1 MECST
6 NRPQPAGGGLERAS
20 STPLSWGFAWASSSM
35 SRLTVD
41 ICGFMSTQY
50 NQQQAIYTHGCV
62 FATLIATQTP
72 NARVNSSLSRLHFRG
87 LPILILHRL
96 VKISVIF
103 QISTN
108 GLSLLKL
115 ALQSLITD
123 LLLSYLRVANVH
135 AILNQHS
142 GTFPYW
148 RCLPTWSTW
157 SKTFRAMSL
166 YSINSSICFY
176 LPVYLI
182 RLAGALEGRLE
193 ASETVQFFCLLS
205 TIVILYFGTVVP
217 AYAIFIRVAA
227 SAQRSESLTIK
238 GAWQGLRWS
247 SRIQFF
253 KLLGEV
259 LIMEASVT
267 IVIFVSVLAL
277 CHPDLHDGVFQFFV
291 KYFG

>member
-1 MECST
+1 M
-6 NRPQPAGGGLERAS
+6 
-20 STPLSWGFAWASSSM
+20 
-35 SRLTVD
+35 
-41 ICGFMSTQY
+41 
-50 NQQQAIYTHGCV
+50 
-62 FATLIATQTP
+62 
-72 NARVNSSLSRLHFRG
+72 
-87 LPILILHRL
+87 
-96 VKISVIF
+96 
-103 QISTN
+103 STN

-115 ALQSLITD
+115 ALHSLLAD
-123 LLLSYLRVANVH
+123 LLLSCLRVANVH

-157 SKTFRAMSL
+157 SKTFPAMSL

-182 RLAGALEGRLE
+182 RLAGALEERLE
-193 ASETVQFFCLLS
+193 ISETVQFFCLLG

-217 AYAIFIRVAA
+217 AYAIFIRIAA
-227 SAQRSESLTIK
+227 SAQRNESLTIK

-247 SRIQFF
+247 SRVQFF

-259 LIMEASVT
+259 LVMETGVT
-267 IVIFVSVLAL
+267 IVLFVSVLAL
-277 CHPDLHDGVFQFFV
+277 CHPNLHDEVFQFFI